1 MFWGHAFNK
10 PSNVQMEIK
19 LSTKYN
25 PKDIEDKVYKFWE
38 EGGFFHAEPD
48 PKKKPYSIV
57 IPPPNVTGA
66 LHMGH
71 ALNNILQDILIRWR
85 RMQGYNT
92 LWMPGT
98 DHAGIATQNVV
109 EKELSTKGK
118 TRDSL
123 GREKF
128 IEAVWNWKEKY
139 GSTIINQLKKLGSSC
154 DWQRERFTMDDGL
167 SRAVRET
174 FVQLYERG
182 LIYKGKYIINWCPR
196 CRTALADDEVD
207 HEEHDGHLWYI
218 RYPFRDEP
226 HLFITIAT
234 TRPETMLGDVAVAVN
249 PADTRYSEMI
259 GEILVLPEVD
269 REIPIIADESVDM
282 NFGTG
287 AVKVTPAHDPNDF
300 DISKRHNL
308 KPIVVMNEDGT
319 MNANANNYAG
329 MDRYECR
336 EALVEELK
344 QKMLLWKIEPHKHA
358 VGHCY
363 RCHTV
368 VEPYLSDQWF
378 VKMKPLSQ
386 VAIEATKNGLV
397 TFYPER
403 WANVYLS
410 WLENVHDWCIS
421 RQIWW
426 GHRIPA
432 WYCKDCGKINVNHTT
447 PQSCSK
453 CGSKELKQDEDVLDT
468 WFSSALWPF
477 STMGWPEETAEL
489 KYYYPTSTLIT
500 DRGIIYFWVA
510 RMVMMGLEMMNKA
523 PFSHVY
529 IHGTILDEI
538 GRKMSKSL
546 GNGIDPLLMIDRFGA
561 DAVRLSLI
569 MLTTEGQDIKLSES
583 KFEMG
588 RNFINKVWNASRFAL
603 MNLKAHT
610 EGGTDKQVCPW
621 HFTED
626 DYAFE
631 DKWILSRLNST
642 VDVCTSFLENYRFN
656 EAIRTLYE
664 FIWHEFCD
672 WYLEIIKPRLY
683 NSSDNKNKVVAQHI
697 LSTGLDKILRLLHPF
712 APYVT
717 EELWQN
723 LKKITAEGDIS
734 VSKEMG
740 AQSIMISSWPMCDNS
755 KRSQK
760 IEGAVALIQNLVR
773 AVRNIRSKM
782 GILEKQPLKVIIS
795 VPDEENKRM
804 IESHKELLRQMANL
818 DGLEIGIKL
827 PRPKSSASEVM
838 GEYQT
843 FVPLVGLIDLETE
856 KTRQQKRI
864 AELRGLLTKV
874 HDKLSNKEFIE
885 KAPEHIVNM
894 ERQREAEFLEQI
906 TKLEHILLDLD

>member
-1 MFWGHAFNK
+1 
-10 PSNVQMEIK
+10 
-19 LSTKYN
+19 
-25 PKDIEDKVYKFWE
+25 
-38 EGGFFHAEPD
+38 
-48 PKKKPYSIV
+48 
-57 IPPPNVTGA
+57 
-66 LHMGH
+66 
-71 ALNNILQDILIRWR
+71 
-85 RMQGYNT
+85 
-92 LWMPGT
+92 
-98 DHAGIATQNVV
+98 
-109 EKELSTKGK
+109 
-118 TRDSL
+118 
-123 GREKF
+123 
-128 IEAVWNWKEKY
+128 
-139 GSTIINQLKKLGSSC
+139 
-154 DWQRERFTMDDGL
+154 
-167 SRAVRET
+167 
-174 FVQLYERG
+174 
-182 LIYKGKYIINWCPR
+182 
-196 CRTALADDEVD
+196 
-207 HEEHDGHLWYI
+207 
-218 RYPFRDEP
+218 
-226 HLFITIAT
+226 
-234 TRPETMLGDVAVAVN
+234 
-249 PADTRYSEMI
+249 
-259 GEILVLPEVD
+259 
-269 REIPIIADESVDM
+269 
-282 NFGTG
+282 
-287 AVKVTPAHDPNDF
+287 
-300 DISKRHNL
+300 
-308 KPIVVMNEDGT
+308 
-319 MNANANNYAG
+319 
-329 MDRYECR
+329 
-336 EALVEELK
+336 
-344 QKMLLWKIEPHKHA
+344 
-358 VGHCY
+358 
-363 RCHTV
+363 
-368 VEPYLSDQWF
+368 
-378 VKMKPLSQ
+378 
-386 VAIEATKNGLV
+386 
-397 TFYPER
+397 
-403 WANVYLS
+403 
-410 WLENVHDWCIS
+410 
-421 RQIWW
+421 
-426 GHRIPA
+426 
-432 WYCKDCGKINVNHTT
+432 
-447 PQSCSK
+447 
-453 CGSKELKQDEDVLDT
+453 
-468 WFSSALWPF
+468 
-477 STMGWPEETAEL
+477 
-489 KYYYPTSTLIT
+489 
-500 DRGIIYFWVA
+500 
-510 RMVMMGLEMMNKA
+510 